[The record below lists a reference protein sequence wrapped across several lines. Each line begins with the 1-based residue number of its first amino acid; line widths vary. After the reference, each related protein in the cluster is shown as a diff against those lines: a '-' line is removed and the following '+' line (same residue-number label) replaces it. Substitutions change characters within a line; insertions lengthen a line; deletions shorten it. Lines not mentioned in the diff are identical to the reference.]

1 MSRPQLP
8 PPPNPAMLPALAA
21 VVYVAAVVA
30 LWGLLSL
37 LLNREVVDYPD
48 AGPLLGPAM
57 VAAAGVV
64 TWLALLRTRRSR
76 SPWPGTVV
84 ALLLSL
90 AAMLLVAVLGY
101 GLVAA
106 PHFLLGPFVPGA
118 AALSGLT
125 VLVTWAINP
134 RRGSAHG

>member
-1 MSRPQLP
+1 M
-8 PPPNPAMLPALAA
+8 
-21 VVYVAAVVA
+21 
-30 LWGLLSL
+30 
-37 LLNREVVDYPD
+37 
-48 AGPLLGPAM
+48 
-57 VAAAGVV
+57 AAAASAV

-76 SPWPGTVV
+76 TPWPGAVA

-90 AAMLLVAVLGY
+90 AVMLLVAVIGY

-118 AALSGLT
+118 AALSGVT